1 MTNGL
6 VIVLGKTGRNFAAG
20 MSGGIAYVLDESG
33 EFVKYRCNR
42 TSVDLEQV
50 FDPNDQHVLQTTI
63 HRHFD
68 ATGSPRAKRILE
80 NWNAML
86 PKFVKVFPHEF
97 KRVMKKTAQHETITR
112 RIVIGEPRTVLH
124 G

>member
-33 EFVKYRCNR
+33 SFRTKKCNMAG
-42 TSVDLEQV
+42 VDLEDV
-50 FDPNDQHVLQTTI
+50 ASDKDQQLLFEWITKHAEI
-63 HRHFD
+63 
-68 ATGSPRAKRILE
+68 TGSPRARWILE
-80 NWNAML
+80 NWNEML

-97 KRVMKKTAQHETITR
+97 KRVLGVPRQTAVAAVPPQPKPLEKEAR
-112 RIVIGEPRTVLH
+112 V
-124 G
+124 